1 MLVGLTRALV
11 ARGHAVTSIAR
22 RPTTLDEEGARNDRL
37 HGLLVPAALDYRDGP
52 ALEDALER
60 AIGERGPLEL
70 AVCWIHTDAPEAP
83 GIVARSLAP
92 GARCVQVFGTRRWAL
107 ADVPLHVA
115 YREVLLGAVGDH
127 WLTHEEISA
136 GVLAAIDADEPCRV
150 VGERR

>member
-1 MLVGLTRALV
+1 M
-11 ARGHAVTSIAR
+11 
-22 RPTTLDEEGARNDRL
+22 
-37 HGLLVPAALDYRDGP
+37 PAALDYRDGP
-52 ALEDALER
+52 ALADALER

-115 YREVLLGAVGDH
+115 YREVLLGAVGDR